1 MTESRERTRGDERR
15 DPEAPSQGPS
25 AQNLAR
31 RRQAG
36 SDLLASAD
44 AAISRALSADSEAFL
59 LANRQEG
66 GE

>member
-1 MTESRERTRGDERR
+1 MPEARERKRDEERR
-15 DPEAPSQGPS
+15 DPEAPTQGPS

-36 SDLLASAD
+36 TDLLASAD
-44 AAISRALSADSEAFL
+44 EAINRALSADSEAFL

>member
-1 MTESRERTRGDERR
+1 MTEEREQRRNDERR
-15 DPEAPSQGPS
+15 DPEAPGQGPS

-44 AAISRALSADSEAFL
+44 EAINRALSADSEAFL